1 LHNGCA
7 ARLCHNGLSPV
18 FSSANAIN
26 R

>member
-1 LHNGCA
+1 LHIGCA
-7 ARLCHNGLSPV
+7 ARLCHNGLSAV